1 MEDSLKRLKRVR
13 GDAKTD
19 SNKIESNSNATTTVI
34 MSDDDK
40 IRLQL
45 YTDVVEFGSSLME
58 KFSYQGDDNYNNL
71 FKLVDSVK
79 SQIDA

>member
-1 MEDSLKRLKRVR
+1 
-13 GDAKTD
+13 
-19 SNKIESNSNATTTVI
+19 

-40 IRLQL
+40 IRVQL

-58 KFSYQGDDNYNNL
+58 KFSYQGDENYKNL

-79 SQIDA
+79 SKIDV

>member
-13 GDAKTD
+13 GDGKTD
-19 SNKIESNSNATTTVI
+19 SNKNESSSAASAIIV

-40 IRLQL
+40 IRVQL

-58 KFSYQGDDNYNNL
+58 KFSYQGDENYKNL

-79 SQIDA
+79 SQIDV

>member
-19 SNKIESNSNATTTVI
+19 ATKSEPVASTNAVA

-45 YTDVVEFGSSLME
+45 YTDVSEFGSSLMD
-58 KFSYQGDDNYNNL
+58 KFSYQGDESYQSL
-71 FKLVDSVK
+71 FKLVENVK
-79 SQIDA
+79 NQIES

>member
-13 GDAKTD
+13 GDVKSDAVKTD
-19 SNKIESNSNATTTVI
+19 GSV

-45 YTDVVEFGSSLME
+45 YADVVEFGASLMD
-58 KFSYQGDDNYNNL
+58 KFSYQGDEHYQAL
-71 FKLVDSVK
+71 FKLVDEVR
-79 SQIDA
+79 SQIET